1 MSNDK
6 APTDRELLAGVE
18 QRLAEQAAALLASL
32 PPRRVRK
39 RTAR

>member
-1 MSNDK
+1 MNNDK
-6 APTDRELLAGVE
+6 APTDRELLAAID
-18 QRLAEQAAALLASL
+18 QRLADRAAALLASL